1 MEYANRHNHTEKEH
15 AIVSKDERTAWWP
28 LYALMAIL
36 GGLLLWEELN
46 PLPLLPAQA
55 VGFATLTL
63 LFGGVCLWLVHLA
76 KE

>member
-1 MEYANRHNHTEKEH
+1 MENGNRPSHVDKERE
-15 AIVSKDERTAWWP
+15 IGRKYETSVWWP
-28 LYALMAIL
+28 LFALMGIL

-55 VGFATLTL
+55 VSFATLTL
-63 LFGGVCLWLVHLA
+63 LYGGVGLWLVLFA